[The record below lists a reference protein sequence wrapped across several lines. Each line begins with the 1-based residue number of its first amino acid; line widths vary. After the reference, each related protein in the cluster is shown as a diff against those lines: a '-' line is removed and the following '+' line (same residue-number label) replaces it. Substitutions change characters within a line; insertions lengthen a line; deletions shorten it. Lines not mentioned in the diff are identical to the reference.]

1 MRGNERSVCLLLH
14 ALESTT
20 VKSISRLIHFCAT
33 VLLGVYDSHV
43 CFLAKI
49 PSVKILNS
57 DVPNSGIIEG
67 KKYCSPCPWVNL
79 KQNIK
84 TKTKHVS
91 KPPDKIYHTER
102 QIANVNQP
110 QPCFLMLHPNYYK
123 SLFCLQSSY
132 QSPSWNTRF

>member
-1 MRGNERSVCLLLH
+1 MRGKERSVCLLLH

-33 VLLGVYDSHV
+33 VLLRVYDSHV

-57 DVPNSGIIEG
+57 DVPNSGTIEG
-67 KKYCSPCPWVNL
+67 KKYSSPCPWVNL
-79 KQNIK
+79 NKNIK
-84 TKTKHVS
+84 TKTNNVS
-91 KPPDKIYHTER
+91 KNSNKLTM

-110 QPCFLMLHPNYYK
+110 RPCFLILHPNCYK

-132 QSPSWNTRF
+132 RSPSWNTRF